1 MKYIQTDFQ
10 NIISILDEKVQVNN
24 INNFVIF
31 QTEDTTVLEKL
42 NTNKYLVN
50 STKLSNKINLA
61 LEDYLKNNPL
71 EEVTEPIYECYRD
84 KLDDEGNIIG
94 KEGYGNT
101 ILGIEDIKSNMKVEA
116 KKEMLKDFNITI
128 TNDNFDKYFT
138 AEEKTEIEKLNE
150 QIKQLT
156 AENKLLNQSI
166 DDLSLA
172 MVDLMAKE

>member
-10 NIISILDEKVQVNN
+10 NIISVLDEKVQVDN
-24 INNFVIF
+24 ISNFIIF

-50 STKLSNKINLA
+50 STKLSSEVNLA

-71 EEVTEPIYECYRD
+71 EEITEPIYEYYKD
-84 KLDDEGNIIG
+84 KLDDEGNVIG

-116 KKEMLKDFNITI
+116 KRNMLNDFSITI
-128 TNDNFDKYFT
+128 TNDNFSNYFS
-138 AEEKTEIEKLNE
+138 EKPKTEIEILKEQLLEVQELIVENE
-150 QIKQLT
+150 Y
-156 AENKLLNQSI
+156 N
-166 DDLSLA
+166 SLIT
-172 MVDLMAKE
+172 E

>member
-10 NIISILDEKVQVNN
+10 NIISILDEKIQVNN

-50 STKLSNKINLA
+50 NTKLSNEINLA

-71 EEVTEPIYECYRD
+71 EKVTEPIYECYRD
-84 KLDDEGNIIG
+84 KLDDEGNVIG

-116 KKEMLKDFNITI
+116 KRNMLNDFSITI
-128 TNDNFDKYFT
+128 TNDNFSNYFS
-138 AEEKTEIEKLNE
+138 EKPKTEIEILKEQLLEVQELIVENE
-150 QIKQLT
+150 Y
-156 AENKLLNQSI
+156 N
-166 DDLSLA
+166 SLIT
-172 MVDLMAKE
+172 E

>member
-10 NIISILDEKVQVNN
+10 NIISVLDEKVQVDN
-24 INNFVIF
+24 ISNFVIF

-50 STKLSNKINLA
+50 STKLSSEVNLA

-71 EEVTEPIYECYRD
+71 EEITEPIYEYYRD
-84 KLDDEGNIIG
+84 KLDDKGNVIG

-116 KKEMLKDFNITI
+116 KRNMLNDFSITI
-128 TNDNFDKYFT
+128 TNDNFSNYFT
-138 AEEKTEIEKLNE
+138 EKPKTEIEILKEQLLEVQELVVENE
-150 QIKQLT
+150 Y
-156 AENKLLNQSI
+156 N
-166 DDLSLA
+166 SLIT
-172 MVDLMAKE
+172 E

>member
-10 NIISILDEKVQVNN
+10 NVISVLDEKAQVDN
-24 INNFVIF
+24 ISNFVIF

-50 STKLSNKINLA
+50 STKLSNEVNLA

-71 EEVTEPIYECYRD
+71 EEITEPIYEYYKD
-84 KLDDEGNIIG
+84 KLDDEGNVIG

-116 KKEMLKDFNITI
+116 KRNMLNDFSITI
-128 TNDNFDKYFT
+128 TNDNFSNYFS
-138 AEEKTEIEKLNE
+138 EKPKTEIEILKEQLLEVQELIVENE
-150 QIKQLT
+150 Y
-156 AENKLLNQSI
+156 N
-166 DDLSLA
+166 SLIT
-172 MVDLMAKE
+172 E

>member
-10 NIISILDEKVQVNN
+10 NVISVLDEKAQVDN
-24 INNFVIF
+24 ISNFVIF

-50 STKLSNKINLA
+50 STKLSNEVNLA

-71 EEVTEPIYECYRD
+71 EEITEPIYEYYKD
-84 KLDDEGNIIG
+84 KLDDEGNVIG

-116 KKEMLKDFNITI
+116 KRNMLSDFSITI
-128 TNDNFDKYFT
+128 TNDNFSNYFS
-138 AEEKTEIEKLNE
+138 EKPKTEIEILKEQLLEVQELIVENE
-150 QIKQLT
+150 Y
-156 AENKLLNQSI
+156 N
-166 DDLSLA
+166 SLIT
-172 MVDLMAKE
+172 E

>member
-10 NIISILDEKVQVNN
+10 NVISVLDEKAQVDN
-24 INNFVIF
+24 ISNFVIF

-50 STKLSNKINLA
+50 STKLSNEINLA

-71 EEVTEPIYECYRD
+71 EEITEPIYEYYKD
-84 KLDDEGNIIG
+84 KLDDEGNVIG

-116 KKEMLKDFNITI
+116 KRNMLNDFSITV
-128 TNDNFDKYFT
+128 TNDNFSNYFS
-138 AEEKTEIEKLNE
+138 EKPKTEIEILKEQLLEVQELIVENE
-150 QIKQLT
+150 Y
-156 AENKLLNQSI
+156 N
-166 DDLSLA
+166 SLIT
-172 MVDLMAKE
+172 E

>member
-10 NIISILDEKVQVNN
+10 NVISVLDEKAQVDN
-24 INNFVIF
+24 ISNFVIF

-50 STKLSNKINLA
+50 STKLSNEVNLA

-71 EEVTEPIYECYRD
+71 EEIIEPIYEYYKD
-84 KLDDEGNIIG
+84 KLDDEGNVIG

-116 KKEMLKDFNITI
+116 KRNMLSDFSITI
-128 TNDNFDKYFT
+128 TNDNFSNYFS
-138 AEEKTEIEKLNE
+138 EKPKTEIEILKEQLLEVQELVVENE
-150 QIKQLT
+150 YNNLIT
-156 AENKLLNQSI
+156 E
-166 DDLSLA
+166 
-172 MVDLMAKE
+172 

>member
-10 NIISILDEKVQVNN
+10 NIISVLDEKAQVDN
-24 INNFVIF
+24 ISNFVIF

-50 STKLSNKINLA
+50 STKLSNEVNLA

-71 EEVTEPIYECYRD
+71 EEITEPIYEYYKD
-84 KLDDEGNIIG
+84 KLDDEGNVIG

-116 KKEMLKDFNITI
+116 KRNMLSDFSITI
-128 TNDNFDKYFT
+128 TNNNSPIQDYS
-138 AEEKTEIEKLNE
+138 EIWD
-150 QIKQLT
+150 QVSPFI
-156 AENKLLNQSI
+156 ENILRVKISENA
-166 DDLSLA
+166 DL
-172 MVDLMAKE
+172 

>member
-10 NIISILDEKVQVNN
+10 NIISVLDEKVQVDN
-24 INNFVIF
+24 ISNFIIF

-50 STKLSNKINLA
+50 STKLSSEVNLA

-71 EEVTEPIYECYRD
+71 EEITEPIYEYYRD
-84 KLDDEGNIIG
+84 KLDDKGNVIG

-116 KKEMLKDFNITI
+116 KRNMLNDFSITI
-128 TNDNFDKYFT
+128 TNDNFSNYFS
-138 AEEKTEIEKLNE
+138 EKPKTEIEILKEQLLEVQELVVENE
-150 QIKQLT
+150 YNNLIT
-156 AENKLLNQSI
+156 E
-166 DDLSLA
+166 
-172 MVDLMAKE
+172 

>member
-10 NIISILDEKVQVNN
+10 NVISVLDEKVQVNN

-116 KKEMLKDFNITI
+116 KRNMLKDFSITI
-128 TNDNFDKYFT
+128 TNDNFDEYFI
-138 AEEKTEIEKLNE
+138 EQEKTEIEKLNK
-150 QIKQLT
+150 QIKDLT

-166 DDLSLA
+166 EDLSLA
-172 MVDLMAKE
+172 MADLMAK

>member
-10 NIISILDEKVQVNN
+10 NVISVLDEKAQVDN
-24 INNFVIF
+24 ISNFVIF

-50 STKLSNKINLA
+50 STKLSNEVNLA

-71 EEVTEPIYECYRD
+71 EEITEPIYEYYKD
-84 KLDDEGNIIG
+84 KSDDEGNVIG

-116 KKEMLKDFNITI
+116 KRNMLSDFSITI
-128 TNDNFDKYFT
+128 TNDNFSNYFT
-138 AEEKTEIEKLNE
+138 EKPKTEIEILKEQLLEVQELIVENE
-150 QIKQLT
+150 Y
-156 AENKLLNQSI
+156 N
-166 DDLSLA
+166 SLIT
-172 MVDLMAKE
+172 E

>member
-10 NIISILDEKVQVNN
+10 NVISVLDEKTQVDN
-24 INNFVIF
+24 ISNFVFF

-50 STKLSNKINLA
+50 STKLSSEVNLA

-71 EEVTEPIYECYRD
+71 EEITEPIYEYYKD
-84 KLDDEGNIIG
+84 KLDDEGNVIG

-116 KKEMLKDFNITI
+116 KRNMLNDFSITI
-128 TNDNFDKYFT
+128 TNDNFSNYFS
-138 AEEKTEIEKLNE
+138 EKPKTEIEILKEQLLEVQELIVENE
-150 QIKQLT
+150 Y
-156 AENKLLNQSI
+156 N
-166 DDLSLA
+166 SLIT
-172 MVDLMAKE
+172 E

>member
-10 NIISILDEKVQVNN
+10 NVISVLDEKVQVDN
-24 INNFVIF
+24 ISNFVIF

-50 STKLSNKINLA
+50 STKLSSEVNLA

-71 EEVTEPIYECYRD
+71 EEITEPIYEYYKD
-84 KLDDEGNIIG
+84 KLDDEGNVIG

-116 KKEMLKDFNITI
+116 KRNMLSDFSITI
-128 TNDNFDKYFT
+128 TNDNFSNYFT
-138 AEEKTEIEKLNE
+138 EKPKTEIEILKEQLLEVQELIVENE
-150 QIKQLT
+150 YNNLIT
-156 AENKLLNQSI
+156 E
-166 DDLSLA
+166 
-172 MVDLMAKE
+172 

>member
-10 NIISILDEKVQVNN
+10 NVISVLDEKAQVDN
-24 INNFVIF
+24 ISNFIIF

-50 STKLSNKINLA
+50 STKLSNEVNLA

-71 EEVTEPIYECYRD
+71 EEITEPIYEYYKD
-84 KLDDEGNIIG
+84 KLDDEGNVIG

-116 KKEMLKDFNITI
+116 KRNMLNDFSITI
-128 TNDNFDKYFT
+128 TNDNFSNYFS
-138 AEEKTEIEKLNE
+138 EKPKTEIEILKEQLLEVQELIVENE
-150 QIKQLT
+150 Y
-156 AENKLLNQSI
+156 N
-166 DDLSLA
+166 SLIT
-172 MVDLMAKE
+172 E

>member
-10 NIISILDEKVQVNN
+10 NVISVLDEKAQVDN
-24 INNFVIF
+24 ISNFIIF

-50 STKLSNKINLA
+50 STKLSNEVNLA

-71 EEVTEPIYECYRD
+71 EEITEPIYEYYKD
-84 KLDDEGNIIG
+84 KLDDEGNVIG

-116 KKEMLKDFNITI
+116 KRNMLSDFSITI
-128 TNDNFDKYFT
+128 TNDNFSNYFS
-138 AEEKTEIEKLNE
+138 EKPKTEIEILKEQLLEVQELVVENE
-150 QIKQLT
+150 Y
-156 AENKLLNQSI
+156 N
-166 DDLSLA
+166 SLIT
-172 MVDLMAKE
+172 E

>member
-10 NIISILDEKVQVNN
+10 NIISVLDEKAQVDN
-24 INNFVIF
+24 ISNFVIF

-50 STKLSNKINLA
+50 STKLSSEVNLA

-71 EEVTEPIYECYRD
+71 EEITEPIYEYYRD
-84 KLDDEGNIIG
+84 KLDDEGNVIG

-116 KKEMLKDFNITI
+116 KRNMLSDFSITI
-128 TNDNFDKYFT
+128 TNDNFSNYFT
-138 AEEKTEIEKLNE
+138 EKPKTEIEILKEQLLEVQELVVENE
-150 QIKQLT
+150 YNNLIT
-156 AENKLLNQSI
+156 E
-166 DDLSLA
+166 
-172 MVDLMAKE
+172 

>member
-1 MKYIQTDFQ
+1 MKYILTNFQ
-10 NIISILDEKVQVNN
+10 NVISVLDEKVQVNN

-50 STKLSNKINLA
+50 NTKLSNKINLA

-84 KLDDEGNIIG
+84 KLDDKGNVIG

-101 ILGIEDIKSNMKVEA
+101 ILGIEDIKSNIKVEA
-116 KKEMLKDFNITI
+116 KRNMLKDFSITI
-128 TNDNFDKYFT
+128 TNDNFDEYFI
-138 AEEKTEIEKLNE
+138 EQEKTEIEKLNK
-150 QIKQLT
+150 QIKDLT

-166 DDLSLA
+166 EDLSLA
-172 MVDLMAKE
+172 MADLMAK